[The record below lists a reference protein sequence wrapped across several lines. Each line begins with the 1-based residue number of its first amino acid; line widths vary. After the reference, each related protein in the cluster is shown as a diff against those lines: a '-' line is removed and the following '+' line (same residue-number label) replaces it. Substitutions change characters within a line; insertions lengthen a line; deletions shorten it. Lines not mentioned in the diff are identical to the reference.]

1 MIQNHVA
8 NVIDFEDFVSKQ
20 ANQFFQQRI
29 HVLEYLTLPQI
40 ISGNPYLL
48 TFSGHRLFDAS
59 CLIEMWLGTTLL
71 ANDTLLFDK
80 FLENTAILLFT
91 HLFQWRKLSQ
101 TEQVIAL
108 ETPKNLQVAYVKAR
122 VNSVAPL
129 STRDSIESLQ
139 IQARQLENT
148 SNKLVHPILGIC
160 WGPDETVNLQDLRII
175 SGRSFWS
182 LIANG
187 TRLFDEILATF
198 SSSTLKHSEIYEYK
212 KAATL
217 NKLTREFIERFCNAD
232 GAIDWLRLVEF
243 NSGNLDLHEF
253 IWPT

>member
-29 HVLEYLTLPQI
+29 NVLEYLTLPQI

-80 FLENTAILLFT
+80 FLENTAIFLFT

-108 ETPKNLQVAYVKAR
+108 ETPQNLQVAYVKAR
-122 VNSVAPL
+122 VNSVTPL
-129 STRDSIESLQ
+129 STRDSIEALR
-139 IQARQLENT
+139 IHARHLEKT
-148 SNKLVHPILGIC
+148 SKKSVQSIFGIC
-160 WGPDETVNLQDLRII
+160 WGADESVNLQDFRII

-187 TRLFDEILATF
+187 ARLFDEILATL
-198 SSSTLKHSEIYEYK
+198 SASTSKHSEIYEPK

-217 NKLTREFIERFCNAD
+217 NKLTREFIERFCD
-232 GAIDWLRLVEF
+232 TEGAIDWTRLVEF
-243 NSGNLDLHEF
+243 NSGNYDLHKF
-253 IWPT
+253 MK

>member
-1 MIQNHVA
+1 
-8 NVIDFEDFVSKQ
+8 
-20 ANQFFQQRI
+20 
-29 HVLEYLTLPQI
+29 
-40 ISGNPYLL
+40 
-48 TFSGHRLFDAS
+48 
-59 CLIEMWLGTTLL
+59 
-71 ANDTLLFDK
+71 
-80 FLENTAILLFT
+80 
-91 HLFQWRKLSQ
+91 LFQWRKLSQ

-129 STRDSIESLQ
+129 STRDSIETLQ

-148 SNKLVHPILGIC
+148 SNKLVQPILGIC